1 MTATGPALPALRPTA
16 AGGGRVGGAARLL
29 AQPGRDLLSVL
40 ARRLIMPGHFEYEA
54 DPAARM
60 LAFVERFNL
69 TSKPLGWQYTGRLLT
84 A

>member
-1 MTATGPALPALRPTA
+1 
-16 AGGGRVGGAARLL
+16 
-29 AQPGRDLLSVL
+29 
-40 ARRLIMPGHFEYEA
+40 MPGHFEYEA